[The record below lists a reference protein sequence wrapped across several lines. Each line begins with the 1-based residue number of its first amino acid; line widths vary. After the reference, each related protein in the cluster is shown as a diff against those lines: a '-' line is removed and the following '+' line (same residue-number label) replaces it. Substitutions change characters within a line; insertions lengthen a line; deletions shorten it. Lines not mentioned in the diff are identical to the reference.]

1 MTHGSLFS
9 GIGGFD
15 LAARWM
21 GWRNVFHV
29 ERDPFCQRVL
39 NHHFPESQGYD
50 DITRFDATDFRGRIS
65 VLSGGWPCQ
74 PWSNAGLRKGTMDD
88 RHLWPEMLRV
98 IRECA
103 PRYVVG
109 ENVLGLTTWESGV
122 QFDTVLADL
131 ETCGYTV
138 QPFVLPACGVNAP
151 HRRDRVFVVATA
163 DPDLIGE
170 GQTPGGDGGEAG
182 EVRGNPEGDIP
193 VARSGGGTTADTTG
207 AGARQDN
214 GQGES
219 GQPDETRPNHY
230 WEDFPTQSPVCGG
243 DDGLPTEL
251 DGITVSNWKRQ
262 SLKAYGNA
270 VVPQLAHT
278 LFQTIQQIENDTRR
292 SLCANR

>member
-29 ERDPFCQRVL
+29 ERDPFCQQVL
-39 NHHFPESQGYD
+39 NHHFPESQGYG
-50 DITRFDATDFRGRIS
+50 DITQFDATDFRGRIS
-65 VLSGGWPCQ
+65 VLSGGFPCQ

-88 RHLWPEMLRV
+88 RDLWSEMYRV

-122 QFDTVLADL
+122 QFEQVLADL

-138 QPFVLPACGVNAP
+138 QPYVLPACAVNAP
-151 HRRDRVFVVATA
+151 HRRDRLFVVATA
-163 DPDLIGE
+163 DPDQCGE
-170 GQTPGGDGGEAG
+170 GQATGGDGRATG
-182 EVRGNPEGDIP
+182 EVRRDTEGDIP
-193 VARSGGGTTADTTG
+193 VARSGGGSAPNTTG
-207 AGARQDN
+207 AGTRQDY

-219 GQPDETRPNHY
+219 GQPDETSTGNY
-230 WEDFPTQSPVCGG
+230 WADFPTVSPICGG

-251 DGITVSNWKRQ
+251 DGITISKWRRE
-262 SLKAYGNA
+262 SIKAYGNA
-270 VVPQLAHT
+270 VVPQLAYT
-278 LFQTIQQIENDTRR
+278 IFQTIKQIEK
-292 SLCANR
+292 